1 MTAED
6 ALKAIEQHEQ
16 PIEVPR
22 EAKETLREILNTRYI
37 SEPQPTKEDIM
48 NNIHLPNPDAI
59 QYTHGGTLGAPE
71 PQPSQ
76 VNPEAVIEDM
86 IAKFS
91 ISLKLL
97 LTTIISQPKAQP
109 EEGTNVPTLQD
120 CVEQVLVQ
128 AEWFEELVKRQLE
141 ALDIAVIAKDAVQEV
156 VECEVDAYFENCFDV
171 SNHFDFDDAVH
182 DAVGDR
188 IDDVVS
194 DKIDDAV
201 DAYLSNA
208 TISISK

>member
-1 MTAED
+1 
-6 ALKAIEQHEQ
+6 
-16 PIEVPR
+16 
-22 EAKETLREILNTRYI
+22 
-37 SEPQPTKEDIM
+37 M

-71 PQPSQ
+71 PQPSAE
-76 VNPEAVIEDM
+76 VLHNPDITETINNICLQLHALFATVINQ
-86 IAKFS
+86 
-91 ISLKLL
+91 
-97 LTTIISQPKAQP
+97 TKAQP
-109 EEGTNVPTLQD
+109 EGANLQD

-128 AEWFEELVKRQLE
+128 AGWFEELVKRQVE
-141 ALDIAVIAKDAVQEV
+141 SLDITAIAKDAVQEV
-156 VECEVDAYFENCFDV
+156 VECEVDAYFESCFDV

-201 DAYLSNA
+201 DSYLSNA
-208 TISISK
+208 TITISK

>member
-16 PIEVPR
+16 P
-22 EAKETLREILNTRYI
+22 
-37 SEPQPTKEDIM
+37 QPTTKEQWMEYGM
-48 NNIHLPNPDAI
+48 NNPLSTNATNEVLLNNIT
-59 QYTHGGTLGAPE
+59 QTLDAPE
-71 PQPSQ
+71 PQPTLADI
-76 VNPEAVIEDM
+76 VNTICTQ
-86 IAKFS
+86 
-91 ISLKLL
+91 LQL

-109 EEGTNVPTLQD
+109 EEGTNVPTLQE
-120 CVEQVLVQ
+120 CVSLTLQQ
-128 AEWFEELVKRQLE
+128 ADWFKEMVRGIVDDTYDF
-141 ALDIAVIAKDAVQEV
+141 ADYAKDAVEDV
-156 VECEVDAYFENCFDV
+156 VESHVDTYFSNQFDP
-171 SNHFDFDDAVH
+171 SDHFDFGDAVQ
-182 DAVGDR
+182 DAVSDQ